1 MREIRYSHR
10 PLFLIS
16 SLSLVS
22 VSEIHFQL
30 CFVNSYFISINPL
43 VFNNSQLRVLVL
55 LEVGFILSIIF
66 LVSVNEPFLYE

>member
-1 MREIRYSHR
+1 MRGIIFSHR
-10 PLFLIS
+10 PLLLVS

-43 VFNNSQLRVLVL
+43 VLNNSQLRLLVL
-55 LEVGFILSIIF
+55 LEVGLILSIIL
-66 LVSVNEPFLYE
+66 LVSVLEPFLYE